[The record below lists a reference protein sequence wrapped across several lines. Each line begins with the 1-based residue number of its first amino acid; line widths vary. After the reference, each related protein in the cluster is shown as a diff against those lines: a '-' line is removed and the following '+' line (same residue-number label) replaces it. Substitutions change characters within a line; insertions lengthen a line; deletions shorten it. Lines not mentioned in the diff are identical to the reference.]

1 MQKAFS
7 QLKYLLDSIASLAGS
22 NFHLCKL
29 YATLTYHFSEVHKYS
44 FVFFFFQP
52 TNLVFYFKILIIAI
66 KLFSRR
72 GIENLDFNLVQW
84 LGLLTYCIMQLLNVK
99 VKMVKMHFNFL
110 IFYLFFH
117 FNFYIS
123 QKIVICMV
131 QLNLKDFD
139 SFG

>member
-1 MQKAFS
+1 MIIGYNNNARVVSTKKMQKAFS
-7 QLKYLLDSIASLAGS
+7 QRFLIILVRFT
-22 NFHLCKL
+22 N
-29 YATLTYHFSEVHKYS
+29 TLFLISTV
-44 FVFFFFQP
+44 FFFQP
-52 TNLVFYFKILIIAI
+52 TNHVFYFKILIIAI

-99 VKMVKMHFNFL
+99 VKMVKMHLNFL
-110 IFYLFFH
+110 ILYFFFH